1 MTCCN
6 SELSGSVISDP
17 PSPTI
22 VMKFTDGSARGKVL
36 KAFSVPGSAEVRST
50 IGTSFTGMIV
60 TTV

>member
-1 MTCCN
+1 MTRSN
-6 SELSGSVISDP
+6 SELSGSVMLDP

-36 KAFSVPGSAEVRST
+36 KAFSVPGSAELRST
-50 IGTSFTGMIV
+50 TGTSFTGTIV